1 MDSSLTEILTDT
13 IAADSEALIEQG
25 TVLDTS
31 GSLEA
36 GKSVLSVASDH
47 GNKETNRDFFLAF
60 VPNNDSDIKWA
71 VAIADGV
78 SASFE
83 SKLGSRLA
91 CYASVAALVRAEG
104 QSHRSPILECAGTF
118 RAIGARI
125 LGDALLCRPNQVPE
139 SHWTRFVQAGRLFQT
154 TLMIAWQVGDRI
166 FLDGVGDGGFVCDF
180 DRGCVPMM
188 YLPSSSGPVTC
199 LGAMSNVVDPQYRHQ
214 FTLVNQLYLFTD
226 GVTGSIERD
235 CSQGISLMRRC
246 VDRDRS
252 MAASDLLRLSVR
264 SGASDDNQTLAVISP

>member
-1 MDSSLTEILTDT
+1 MESPLLESLSDT
-13 IAADSEALIEQG
+13 ISANSDALAERG
-25 TVLDTS
+25 TVLES
-31 GSLEA
+31 PGFLET

-47 GNKETNRDFFLAF
+47 GNKETNRDSFLAF
-60 VPNNDSDIKWA
+60 VPLGDGDIKWA

-91 CYASVAALVRAEG
+91 CYASVAALVRTED
-104 QSHRSPILECAGTF
+104 QKQRSPISECAETF
-118 RAIGARI
+118 LAIGERI
-125 LGDALLCRPNQVPE
+125 LGDARLCRPDQVPE

-154 TLMIAWQVGDRI
+154 TVMIAWQAGDQI
-166 FLDGVGDGGFVCDF
+166 FLDGIGDGGFVRDF

-199 LGAMSNVVDPQYRHQ
+199 LGAMTNVAEPQYRHQ
-214 FTLVNQLYLFTD
+214 FASANQLYLFTD

-235 CSQGISLMRRC
+235 CSQAIDVMRRC
-246 VDRDRS
+246 VDRDRCTV
-252 MAASDLLRLSVR
+252 ATDLLQFSIR